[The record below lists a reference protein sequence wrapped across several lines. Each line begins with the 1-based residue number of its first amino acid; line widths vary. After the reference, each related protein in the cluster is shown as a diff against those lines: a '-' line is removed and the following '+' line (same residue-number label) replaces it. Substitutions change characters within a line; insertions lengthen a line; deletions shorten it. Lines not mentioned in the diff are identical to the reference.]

1 MLLRTGLS
9 QHPEMSNST
18 RQHPPK
24 LQPSVHNCLCI
35 KVKTEKSSKA
45 WLSGSVQCACS
56 LHQFTIQL
64 ALLPQLNARVY
75 TVDSLCESEVISD
88 RLRSRSPPLSLA
100 RSLSP
105 SYKNIIL
112 NRRGRS
118 FIRRACVDSTTK
130 PYSYLPKHYQVPVLP
145 CPRIV
150 SDQAWFCH
158 KNANKY
164 EQSQVVFWGL
174 HWNRA
179 AFWLKCDQLLIAAV
193 I

>member
-1 MLLRTGLS
+1 
-9 QHPEMSNST
+9 MSSST

-56 LHQFTIQL
+56 HHQFTIQL
-64 ALLPQLNARVY
+64 ALLPQLTARVY

-118 FIRRACVDSTTK
+118 FARRACVDSTTK
-130 PYSYLPKHYQVPVLP
+130 PHSYLPKHYQVPVLP
-145 CPRIV
+145 CPLIV
-150 SDQAWFCH
+150 SYQACF
-158 KNANKY
+158 
-164 EQSQVVFWGL
+164 
-174 HWNRA
+174 
-179 AFWLKCDQLLIAAV
+179 V
-193 I
+193 IKILTNMSCRKLCFGGSMEHNSVLAKM